1 MCSFAWATFEGSF
14 RQRIVIFECI
24 SIQYWVLRALKCFW
38 ERDVSLGLS
47 LQPLV
52 FTVHN
57 PCDSLPC
64 WYKKAAAS
72 RRSLLCSFEGIY
84 LRQKSSCCA
93 GENANIFSNAD
104 KAVALLTAR
113 LGSKAR
119 ASPLLFVIWDQLFPF
134 LSQDGWDFLSF
145 VWVIDPGIQTKRK
158 TLPTRKCHG
167 IYIVELRDSSSAWKN
182 NAYLSLIL
190 CLWI

>member
-1 MCSFAWATFEGSF
+1 MAF
-14 RQRIVIFECI
+14 
-24 SIQYWVLRALKCFW
+24 
-38 ERDVSLGLS
+38 LGLS

-52 FTVHN
+52 STVHN
-57 PCDSLPC
+57 PRDSLPC
-64 WYKKAAAS
+64 WCQKAAAS
-72 RRSLLCSFEGIY
+72 RRSPLCSFEGIY

-104 KAVALLTAR
+104 KAPQKEQLLSLPAH
-113 LGSKAR
+113 LSSKAR

-167 IYIVELRDSSSAWKN
+167 IYIVELRNSSSAWKN
-182 NAYLSLIL
+182 NAYLSLTL